1 MKKETYLH
9 EVELGLFDL
18 AEDLRKDIIH
28 GCEIEYDALMEDGY
42 TEEQIIEELGTPEK
56 VIERSLDTYGPKP
69 GPQEISLFPKLTAS
83 LAYAFKQFQMGSY
96 VDKVEKYFTTSGM
109 TEIPLDH
116 LVDELII
123 DGGKRPV
130 NVYIRSGELLQYR
143 LEPNDADVSPK
154 MKVTMDD
161 TAMTLRPTGGKLI
174 LTLFIPNSIE
184 RIVVKTGGNV
194 YCSKLCADNIILEK
208 SNKSTYIDH
217 CRIGA
222 LRAVCTSSDTYI
234 SNSRFSMLDVQA
246 KSGDVQVEKSEG
258 TVFISTKSGDVKI
271 CDHSGEKCTVS
282 TGSGDII
289 VNSDFSILQL
299 SANSGDIVIRD
310 NSVLE
315 ILAASTS
322 CGDISCWL
330 NDHVF
335 TAEIFCK
342 HGEFHN
348 HTFLPVERLEK
359 QHYRLGSGQASVALT
374 TKNGDISIH

>member
-1 MKKETYLH
+1 M
-9 EVELGLFDL
+9 
-18 AEDLRKDIIH
+18 
-28 GCEIEYDALMEDGY
+28 
-42 TEEQIIEELGTPEK
+42 
-56 VIERSLDTYGPKP
+56 
-69 GPQEISLFPKLTAS
+69 
-83 LAYAFKQFQMGSY
+83 
-96 VDKVEKYFTTSGM
+96 
-109 TEIPLDH
+109 
-116 LVDELII
+116 
-123 DGGKRPV
+123 
-130 NVYIRSGELLQYR
+130 
-143 LEPNDADVSPK
+143 
-154 MKVTMDD
+154 
-161 TAMTLRPTGGKLI
+161 
-174 LTLFIPNSIE
+174 
-184 RIVVKTGGNV
+184 
-194 YCSKLCADNIILEK
+194 EK

-246 KSGDVQVEKSEG
+246 
-258 TVFISTKSGDVKI
+258 KSGDVKI